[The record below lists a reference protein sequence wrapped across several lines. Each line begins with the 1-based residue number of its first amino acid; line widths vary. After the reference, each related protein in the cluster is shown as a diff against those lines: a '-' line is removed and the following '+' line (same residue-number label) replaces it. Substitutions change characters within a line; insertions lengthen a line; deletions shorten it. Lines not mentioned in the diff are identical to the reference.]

1 MAKEYYD
8 VSYKTFFNARIKQT
22 VFQGKETWPL
32 YVQVTYDRKTI
43 FFKSYYFDLFAQPK
57 YDFLG
62 MSLFQVDELE
72 SQVTE
77 FIINWDVE
85 KFSLDNFSRRY
96 KMFSRDLLDSFDGPF
111 KIWLGAYFKEKGW
124 SGLAAVV
131 EHSGDGVSA
140 IQLWD
145 DLKKCMEPGI
155 FEKMEEKAARDG
167 GPYLPLATYVRHKS
181 PKGPFCLPLHEW
193 SHQEKTIEIEDFI
206 DERFWRVDM
215 GRIIRMVGDLLH
227 PKGYLNF

>member
-57 YDFLG
+57 YNFLQ
-62 MSLFQVDELE
+62 MPLFQVDELE
-72 SQVTE
+72 SRVAE
-77 FIINWDVE
+77 FSVKWDA
-85 KFSLDNFSRRY
+85 KRFDLDIFSRRY
-96 KMFSRDLLDSFDGPF
+96 KVFSIDILDSFDGRF
-111 KIWLGAYFKEKGW
+111 KIWLANYFQQEGW
-124 SGLAAVV
+124 SGLAAAVAQ
-131 EHSGDGVSA
+131 SNDGVAA

-167 GPYLPLATYVRHKS
+167 GPYLPLATYIRHKL

-193 SHQEKTIEIEDFI
+193 SHQEKQIEIEDFI

-215 GRIIRMVGDLLH
+215 GQIWRAVRDLLH
-227 PKGYLNF
+227 PIGYGYL